1 MRPLISSV
9 VSHIKAI
16 TERLVIR
23 EVTEDDAAFIMEL
36 VNTEGWLRYIGDR
49 NIRNLETARQFLLN
63 GPMHFYKT
71 RGYGSY
77 CLALKDSGTPI
88 GMCGLYRRDT
98 LNFDDLGY
106 ALLPEY
112 EGKGYVSEA
121 CEYILEEARQKLQKT
136 GLLAVT
142 SQKNERSIRVLER
155 LNFRKSG
162 FYRFDRETE
171 ELYCFRLDFQEP
183 PTEEPYMIGISD
195 DLTAVEKE
203 IVREIWN
210 AEYPE
215 SLLLKT
221 AGDFDRYLEKLT
233 QQRHFLLKT
242 IDGQIHGWGCT
253 FEREG
258 LRWFAMILRREI
270 HGKGL
275 GSFLLQRLKQ
285 EETTLYGW
293 VIDATSFTRTDGS
306 PYALP
311 LGFYLKNGFV
321 AEPEVRL
328 DIPAFSSQRIVYKR
342 ENA

>member
-1 MRPLISSV
+1 MSG
-9 VSHIKAI
+9 IKAI
-16 TERLVIR
+16 TDRLIIR
-23 EVTEDDAAFIMEL
+23 EVTEEDAAFILEL
-36 VNTEGWLRYIGDR
+36 VNTEGWLRFIGDR

-63 GPMHFYKT
+63 GPMHFYQT

-77 CLALKDSGTPI
+77 CLALKENGTPI

-112 EGKGYVSEA
+112 EGKGYVTEA
-121 CEYILEEARQKLQKT
+121 CDFILKEARVKLNKG

-142 SQKNERSIRVLER
+142 SQNNERSIRVLER
-155 LNFRKSG
+155 LNFRKAG
-162 FYRFDRETE
+162 FYRFDRDTE
-171 ELYCFRLDFQEP
+171 ELFCFRLDFQEI
-183 PTEEPYMIGISD
+183 PTEEPYMISISD
-195 DLTAVEKE
+195 ELSTVEKE

-210 AEYPE
+210 TEYPE

-221 AGDFDRYLEKLT
+221 AVDFEDYLNKLKH
-233 QQRHFLLKT
+233 QRHFLLST
-242 IDGQIHGWGCT
+242 IDGQIQGWGCS

-275 GSFLLQRLKQ
+275 GSFLLKRIKQ

-293 VIDATSFTRTDGS
+293 VIDSTSSTKVDGS
-306 PYALP
+306 AYPLP
-311 LGFYLKNGFV
+311 LDFYLKNGFT
-321 AEPEVRL
+321 AEPTVRL
-328 DIPAFSSQRIVYKR
+328 DLPAFSSHRIVYKR
-342 ENA
+342 ENT